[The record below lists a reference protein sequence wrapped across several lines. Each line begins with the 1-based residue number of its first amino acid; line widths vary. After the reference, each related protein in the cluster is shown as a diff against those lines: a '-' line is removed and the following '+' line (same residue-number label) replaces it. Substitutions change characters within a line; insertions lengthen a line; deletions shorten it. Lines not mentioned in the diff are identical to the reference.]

1 MRIQMEST
9 YLLIGMNKLT
19 HKIYIGTMAFV
30 VLATTYYLAS
40 TGYSYYSLP
49 IEERFYHDK
58 YAWFKPSGIMGHT
71 LGVIGTFLITFG
83 VFIYIAR
90 KRYGFLSRFI
100 RLKYLLE
107 FHIFLC
113 VLGPILI
120 LFHTTFKF
128 GGIVAIAFWSM
139 VAVVLSGVIGRFI
152 YIQIPRSIEGRELSI
167 QDIQAKRKEFE
178 ERIRNNKSI
187 NEETANLILSNDEEQ
202 KWGLKTTFLNYSKI
216 QKIKKQLTK
225 SSLPKKEQLSIIDLA
240 KEEMALVSKIGRL
253 QQMQKLFKYWHVVHM
268 PFAII
273 MLIIVLIHIGVTITL
288 GYKGIF

>member
-1 MRIQMEST
+1 
-9 YLLIGMNKLT
+9 MNKLT
-19 HKIYIGTMAFV
+19 HNIYIGTMVFI
-30 VLATTYYLAS
+30 VLAITYYLAS

-58 YAWFKPSGIMGHT
+58 YAWFKPSGMMGHT

-83 VFIYIAR
+83 VFIYIVR
-90 KRYGFLSRFI
+90 KRYGFLSKLI

-113 VLGPILI
+113 TLGPILI

-167 QDIQAKRKEFE
+167 QDIQNKRNDFE
-178 ERIRNNKSI
+178 GEIRKNKSI
-187 NEETANLILSNDEEQ
+187 NSETLDLILSNSEDQ
-202 KWGLKTTFLNYSKI
+202 KWGLKTSFINYA
-216 QKIKKQLTK
+216 KIKQIKKNLKMSSLTK
-225 SSLPKKEQLSIIDLA
+225 VAKVAIVEMA
-240 KEEMALVSKIGRL
+240 KEEMSLASKIGRL
-253 QQMQKLFKYWHVVHM
+253 EQMQKLFKYWHVVHM

-273 MLIIVLIHIGVTITL
+273 MLIIVLIHVGVTLSL

>member
-1 MRIQMEST
+1 
-9 YLLIGMNKLT
+9 MNKLT
-19 HKIYIGTMAFV
+19 HNIYIGIMVFV

-49 IEERFYHDK
+49 LEERFYHDK
-58 YAWFKPSGIMGHT
+58 YEWFKPSGLMGHT

-90 KRYGFLSRFI
+90 KRYGLLSRYI

-113 VLGPILI
+113 TLGPILI

-128 GGIVAIAFWSM
+128 GGIVAVAFWSM

-152 YIQIPRSIEGRELSI
+152 YIQIPRTIEGRELSI
-167 QDIQAKRKEFE
+167 QDIHSKRKDFE
-178 ERIRNNKSI
+178 IRIRNNESI
-187 NEETANLILSNDEEQ
+187 NHETVNLILSDSGKQE
-202 KWGLKTTFLNYSKI
+202 WGLKTAFRNYAKVRKI
-216 QKIKKQLTK
+216 GKSLKKIG
-225 SSLPKKEQLSIIDLA
+225 LPKKERATIIDLT
-240 KEEMALVSKIGRL
+240 KEELSLASKIGRL
-253 QQMQKLFKYWHVVHM
+253 QQMQKLFRYWHVVHM

>member
-1 MRIQMEST
+1 MVSIV
-9 YLLIGMNKLT
+9 
-19 HKIYIGTMAFV
+19 FV
-30 VLATTYYLAS
+30 ITYYIAS

-49 IEERFYHDK
+49 IEERFYHER
-58 YAWFKPSGIMGHT
+58 YSWFKPSGLLGHT

-90 KRYGFLSRFI
+90 KRYGFLSKLI

-113 VLGPILI
+113 TLGPILI

-167 QDIQAKRKEFE
+167 QDIQNKRNDFE
-178 ERIRNNKSI
+178 GKIRNNKSI
-187 NEETANLILSNDEEQ
+187 NSETLDLILSNSENQ
-202 KWGLKTTFLNYSKI
+202 KWGIKTYFINNA
-216 QKIKKQLTK
+216 KIKQIKKNLKNSGLTK
-225 SSLPKKEQLSIIDLA
+225 GEKAGIVEMA
-240 KEEMALVSKIGRL
+240 KEEMSLASKIGRL
-253 QQMQKLFKYWHVVHM
+253 EQMQKLFKYWHVVHM

-273 MLIIVLIHIGVTITL
+273 MLIIVLIHIGVTLSL